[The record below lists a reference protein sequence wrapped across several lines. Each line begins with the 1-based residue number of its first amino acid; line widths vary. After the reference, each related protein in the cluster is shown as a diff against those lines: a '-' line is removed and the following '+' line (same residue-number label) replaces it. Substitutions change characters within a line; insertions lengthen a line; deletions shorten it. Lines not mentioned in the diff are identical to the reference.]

1 MRIDIHSHTAP
12 AKYIEAIRRDPKSMG
27 CRIEKDDQGRESI
40 VQDIGRSTRLRA
52 SLIDPERRLRQVA
65 AEQIDVIVESL
76 LPPLLPLWAPTAIA
90 VRVCQIVNDAIAE
103 DAVRFP
109 GRMVAMGILPLQD
122 VGEAIRELDRLV
134 KQHRMPSVL
143 IPASVH
149 GKNFDEPEFFPF
161 FERAQEL
168 DVLIFIHPHEVAAA
182 DRLKRYALTNLIG
195 NPLET
200 TIAQASLIFGGV
212 LERLPKLENLLR
224 PCGRLLAL
232 DSRALAPRSFQPPRS
247 ERCYHSSDL
256 RISQSLVLRHL
267 HLRPRFA
274 GVSHSHDGQRPRPV
288 GHRLSY
294 ADDRCGTGFGDQWH
308 RRTHGGGQ
316 REGFGR
322 QRGEAV
328 GIEVKLILPNH
339 RCPPAKRG

>member
-12 AKYIEAIRRDPKSMG
+12 AKYVEAIRRDPKRMG

-40 VQDIGRSTRLRA
+40 VQDMGRSTRLRA
-52 SLIDPERRLRQVA
+52 RLIDRERRLRQVA
-65 AEQIDVIVESL
+65 SEQIDVIVESL

-90 VRVCQIVNDAIAE
+90 VRVCQIVKNAIAE

-109 GRMVAMGILPLQD
+109 GRMVGMGILPLQD

-134 KQHRMPSVL
+134 KRHRMASFL

-212 LERLPKLENLLR
+212 LERLPKLKICCAHAGGYSPWIRGRWLHGQANR
-224 PCGRLLAL
+224 PE
-232 DSRALAPRSFQPPRS
+232 SRGA
-247 ERCYHSSDL
+247 
-256 RISQSLVLRHL
+256 IT
-267 HLRPRFA
+267 RPI
-274 GVSHSHDGQRPRPV
+274 DEY
-288 GHRLSY
+288 L
-294 ADDRCGTGFGDQWH
+294 
-308 RRTHGGGQ
+308 
-316 REGFGR
+316 
-322 QRGEAV
+322 
-328 GIEVKLILPNH
+328 
-339 RCPPAKRG
+339 